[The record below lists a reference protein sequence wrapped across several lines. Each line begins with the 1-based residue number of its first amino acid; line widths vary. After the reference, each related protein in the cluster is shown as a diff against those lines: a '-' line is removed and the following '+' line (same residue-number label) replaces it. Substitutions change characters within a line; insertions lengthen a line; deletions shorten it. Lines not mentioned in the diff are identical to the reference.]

1 MRRGS
6 AVLALCCLLSA
17 CAEEQDLGPAELTA
31 RGARLDA
38 GGAPPSR
45 AGAAASQPAEAL
57 QPETGQPEE
66 LPEVA
71 ASLTTAESQDTSGP
85 GLTAPPEEGKGDSAE
100 PEDPEALQGRPSSEP
115 ADTEPSATEPP
126 AAEAKP
132 VLLDG
137 NPLLTWN
144 DLTLPDERVDDLVDA
159 LLYPESYPEED
170 RVFPEPIAR
179 HDGQV
184 ITIEGYM
191 VPLEWAGERVR
202 SLMLV
207 GDLLACCFGTAP
219 EPDAWVE
226 VVMEGEGA
234 EYFVQLPVLV
244 TGTFRIE
251 GLDDGTGYAAGCYT
265 MKATSLVL
273 NED

>member
-1 MRRGS
+1 MRLGS
-6 AVLALCCLLSA
+6 AVLIPLLLLAA
-17 CAEEQDLGPAELTA
+17 CADEQELGPAELVT
-31 RGARLDA
+31 RGARLD
-38 GGAPPSR
+38 S
-45 AGAAASQPAEAL
+45 AGAALARPGAAPAASTAPDAGEAAAVAAATPEQDAAEAA
-57 QPETGQPEE
+57 TGDGSEGVE
-66 LPEVA
+66 ATVA
-71 ASLTTAESQDTSGP
+71 AGDASN
-85 GLTAPPEEGKGDSAE
+85 APASEGTRPAAPAVPEPT
-100 PEDPEALQGRPSSEP
+100 PE
-115 ADTEPSATEPP
+115 EPSAPSGPP
-126 AAEAKP
+126 I
-132 VLLDG
+132 
-137 NPLLTWN
+137 LTWN
-144 DLTLPDERVDDLVDA
+144 DLILPDERVDDLVDA

-184 ITIEGYM
+184 ITVEGYM

>member
-1 MRRGS
+1 MRLGS
-6 AVLALCCLLSA
+6 AVLIPLLLLAA
-17 CAEEQDLGPAELTA
+17 CADEQELGPAELVT
-31 RGARLDA
+31 RGARLD
-38 GGAPPSR
+38 S
-45 AGAAASQPAEAL
+45 AGAALARPSAAPAASRAAGAEDTAL
-57 QPETGQPEE
+57 
-66 LPEVA
+66 VA
-71 ASLTTAESQDTSGP
+71 AP
-85 GLTAPPEEGKGDSAE
+85 
-100 PEDPEALQGRPSSEP
+100 SEP
-115 ADTEPSATEPP
+115 VGSEEAIDAVSEGVEASVDAADASSAPASEGPRLTVPAIPEPIPEEPSAPTGPP
-126 AAEAKP
+126 I
-132 VLLDG
+132 
-137 NPLLTWN
+137 LTWN
-144 DLTLPDERVDDLVDA
+144 DLILPDERVDDLVDA

-184 ITIEGYM
+184 ITVEGYM

>member
-1 MRRGS
+1 MRRSS
-6 AVLALCCLLSA
+6 ALLALCCLLSA
-17 CAEEQDLGPAELTA
+17 CAEEQELGPAELTA
-31 RGARLDA
+31 RGERLDA

-45 AGAAASQPAEAL
+45 GQAAEAVAPAAVEPAAVEPARPEAADPAAARPPAVTPEETTSEAVTPGAADTA
-57 QPETGQPEE
+57 
-66 LPEVA
+66 PEVPD
-71 ASLTTAESQDTSGP
+71 EP
-85 GLTAPPEEGKGDSAE
+85 G
-100 PEDPEALQGRPSSEP
+100 
-115 ADTEPSATEPP
+115 EPP
-126 AAEAKP
+126 APESPQATTEPA
-132 VLLDG
+132 LQDG
-137 NPLLTWN
+137 NPLLTWD

-170 RVFPEPIAR
+170 RAFPEAIAR

-184 ITIEGYM
+184 VTVEGYM

-265 MKATSLVL
+265 MKATSLEL

>member
-1 MRRGS
+1 MRRSS
-6 AVLALCCLLSA
+6 ALLALCCLLSA
-17 CAEEQDLGPAELTA
+17 CAEEQELGPAELTA
-31 RGARLDA
+31 RGERLDA

-45 AGAAASQPAEAL
+45 GQAAAPA
-57 QPETGQPEE
+57 
-66 LPEVA
+66 VA
-71 ASLTTAESQDTSGP
+71 EP
-85 GLTAPPEEGKGDSAE
+85 APPEAADPAAARPPAGT
-100 PEDPEALQGRPSSEP
+100 PEEATSEAQTAGATDTAPELQGEPTEPDEP
-115 ADTEPSATEPP
+115 AEPSAPQSQQATTEP
-126 AAEAKP
+126 A
-132 VLLDG
+132 LQDG
-137 NPLLTWN
+137 NPLLTWD

-170 RVFPEPIAR
+170 RAFPEAIAR

-184 ITIEGYM
+184 VTVEGYM

-265 MKATSLVL
+265 MKATSLEL

>member
-1 MRRGS
+1 MGRGS

-45 AGAAASQPAEAL
+45 AGAAASQAAEAP
-57 QPETGQPEE
+57 QPEA
-66 LPEVA
+66 LPEA
-71 ASLTTAESQDTSGP
+71 AVSLTTTEAEDSSGP
-85 GLTAPPEEGKGDSAE
+85 GPTAPPEESRGDTTE
-100 PEDPEALQGRPSSEP
+100 PEDPEALQGRPSSQPPDTQPSDAEP
-115 ADTEPSATEPP
+115 PATEPP
-126 AAEAKP
+126 AAEAEP